1 MPQADLSLMNADLVT
16 PNRAHRLVTAV
27 SLGLLALLAVGP
39 LLLEPRPVDF
49 LTPYSSTTATVF
61 RIAFVLLLMGVAL
74 AVRARLDR
82 PREPRATRNIVLF
95 AVLAGLMTLLHW
107 IEVDIQKHPRQ
118 WEPDLY
124 KKLLNHEYDAPH
136 NYRMLPYGFA
146 RLTERVTHEWMFS
159 CVSYRWFFTFWF
171 IWASYQLARRYLNPD
186 RARWTLLPLFLLYP
200 LSVSRYC
207 GQLTDPLSHA
217 LFVLAFL
224 YLLEDRPVALAVALA
239 LGIAAKETVVI
250 VVPAYLACYWRRGW
264 RSWFITAAL
273 GGACVAAFL
282 AARLPLGWR
291 PGSYDQINGTTGLM
305 IGTNLGFGEQIS
317 QLVPSLFENYLH
329 PILFVGLFLPSI
341 VRRWR
346 HIDPH
351 LRALFLIVTPLLLAS
366 NLCFGW
372 LYESRNY
379 MPLLPLL
386 ATMALWTGRR
396 ADSIGGEGMPQ
407 GRHVTD
413 EHPGDQTAQMRS
425 VGGTAAEDEL
435 NCRGHAQHEPH
446 HQEDHRV
453 RLNVQAELGMKARLH
468 PDVAEQ
474 PIDHAGHAAEVG
486 VAVEPKGGA
495 VPARMAEKILDQIR
509 DDGQHENEQ
518 KVADGTTPSFDQS
531 A

>member
-1 MPQADLSLMNADLVT
+1 
-16 PNRAHRLVTAV
+16 
-27 SLGLLALLAVGP
+27 
-39 LLLEPRPVDF
+39 
-49 LTPYSSTTATVF
+49 
-61 RIAFVLLLMGVAL
+61 
-74 AVRARLDR
+74 
-82 PREPRATRNIVLF
+82 
-95 AVLAGLMTLLHW
+95 
-107 IEVDIQKHPRQ
+107 
-118 WEPDLY
+118 
-124 KKLLNHEYDAPH
+124 
-136 NYRMLPYGFA
+136 
-146 RLTERVTHEWMFS
+146 
-159 CVSYRWFFTFWF
+159 
-171 IWASYQLARRYLNPD
+171 
-186 RARWTLLPLFLLYP
+186 
-200 LSVSRYC
+200 
-207 GQLTDPLSHA
+207 
-217 LFVLAFL
+217 
-224 YLLEDRPVALAVALA
+224 
-239 LGIAAKETVVI
+239 
-250 VVPAYLACYWRRGW
+250 
-264 RSWFITAAL
+264 
-273 GGACVAAFL
+273 VAAFL

-317 QLVPSLFENYLH
+317 QLIPSLFENYLH

-425 VGGTAAEDEL
+425 VGSTAAEDEL